1 MKYFELEPE
10 KNTFSEVVA
19 DLTHRCNMK
28 CKNCYIPN
36 RDVPDMDVDKLIECI
51 SKFPKK
57 ITMRLIGAE
66 PTMRRDLP
74 EIIERV
80 KKTGHR
86 AILLTNGLRLSN
98 LQYAQ
103 SLKDAGLRH
112 CYISLNGVDNDDWY
126 EEIDELRCSTKKIM
140 ALENMHKV
148 GLMIDVGCI
157 LVKGCNDDAPARMIN
172 LMNQKKISNCV
183 IRFKN
188 IGNIGRHMEQQ
199 NWTGEELIDNIAQQL
214 DISSEYIRSWKE
226 KVDGKTSEYDS
237 FYFPIKQNQRPRRGR
252 WIKIANWNNGDKP
265 LLGSTRRGRI
275 TEDFQVAPFFE
286 HVVMNEG
293 GY

>member
-80 KKTGHR
+80 KKKIISRCSEFSASYFG
-86 AILLTNGLRLSN
+86 
-98 LQYAQ
+98 
-103 SLKDAGLRH
+103 
-112 CYISLNGVDNDDWY
+112 ISLAFDPSV
-126 EEIDELRCSTKKIM
+126 R
-140 ALENMHKV
+140 A
-148 GLMIDVGCI
+148 
-157 LVKGCNDDAPARMIN
+157 A
-172 LMNQKKISNCV
+172 
-183 IRFKN
+183 
-188 IGNIGRHMEQQ
+188 
-199 NWTGEELIDNIAQQL
+199 
-214 DISSEYIRSWKE
+214 
-226 KVDGKTSEYDS
+226 
-237 FYFPIKQNQRPRRGR
+237 
-252 WIKIANWNNGDKP
+252 
-265 LLGSTRRGRI
+265 GS
-275 TEDFQVAPFFE
+275 
-286 HVVMNEG
+286 
-293 GY
+293 